1 MIRTEKYYSKTFFS
15 NIDTNVSVIRRRK
28 FFLRNIK
35 GALSGLRQFL
45 ATESLLK
52 MMKNAFNFT
61 SKVLKI
67 LKLMPWLFGHVAKHL
82 D

>member
-28 FFLRNIK
+28 LFLRNIK

-52 MMKNAFNFT
+52 MMKNAFNFA
-61 SKVLKI
+61 SKVLFVLKI
-67 LKLMPWLFGHVAKHL
+67 LKFLS
-82 D
+82 

>member
-28 FFLRNIK
+28 LFLRNIK

-52 MMKNAFNFT
+52 MMKNAFNFA
-61 SKVLKI
+61 SKVLFVLKI
-67 LKLMPWLFGHVAKHL
+67 LKLLS
-82 D
+82 